1 MDLVTT
7 PPGDTT
13 ADPRWQPVRVVARL
27 TTPVINLDSHPMHLD
42 GPASWGAYLA
52 YIAEHG
58 HDALPPLSDDA
69 VDFALPLAT
78 WNMHGTWGW
87 ACSRAHYTPVGYT
100 TVAMRR
106 RPAVD
111 EMARY
116 APDRR
121 HHLAAG
127 PMKARDTPL
136 PATLVSEITWYA
148 LADPEPLAELLDR
161 VLSVGRLG
169 RHGHGRARRWEG
181 HPHDDREA
189 SRDRDFPPPRCPR
202 PSSAGAP
209 GTRAPT
215 PSRWPNSWIESS
227 RSAGSDGTGTAA
239 SYAGRFTRTTT
250 GRRGETGSSRAPAAS
265 RSRSAPPTTTPSG

>member
-27 TTPVINLDSHPMHLD
+27 ATPVIGLDSHPMHLD
-42 GPASWGAYLA
+42 GPVSWGAYLA
-52 YIAEHG
+52 YISEHG
-58 HDALPPLSDDA
+58 HDALPPLSDDHV

-169 RHGHGRARRWEG
+169 RHGHGRVLRWEV

-189 SRDRDFPPPRCPR
+189 WRDRVFPR
-202 PSSAGAP
+202 PGGVPQSI
-209 GTRAPT
+209 RAPYHH
-215 PSRWPNSWIESS
+215 PKRKV
-227 RSAGSDGTGTAA
+227 
-239 SYAGRFTRTTT
+239 
-250 GRRGETGSSRAPAAS
+250 PAC
-265 RSRSAPPTTTPSG
+265 